1 MFFEDTPSRG
11 GGDLPAIITRRVS
24 WRIGGP
30 AALRHRR
37 HRLPVMARC
46 CGDGDVCGEDRRRE
60 FSDTDDFWRLMLGN
74 RAQCRGGAYR
84 HDFLLRAAVSRRCD
98 PPVCIS
104 DEIILRGAPSFL
116 CEVRHT
122 HRKRN
127 SYKNLAIFSRP
138 PDPSRGGAG
147 YKKEQRGFD
156 DAVGSLSEQQNLGDR
171 HGNQHLGH
179 PRRLRSVRRHGSH
192 QLYVRRNL
200 IGSSATPRTLFPSQ
214 ELRPGCF
221 LSSEAGRVVIV

>member
-11 GGDLPAIITRRVS
+11 GRDLRRSSRRVS
-24 WRIGGP
+24 WRIGNP

-37 HRLPVMARC
+37 QRLPVMARC
-46 CGDGDVCGEDRRRE
+46 CGASCVCGEDRRQE
-60 FSDTDDFWRLMLGN
+60 SSDAHDFWRLMLGN
-74 RAQCRGGAYR
+74 RALCRGGAYR
-84 HDFLLRAAVSRRCD
+84 HDFLLRAAVSCRCD

-104 DEIILRGAPSFL
+104 DKIILRGAPNFL
-116 CEVRHT
+116 CEVLHT
-122 HRKRN
+122 RPKTE

-138 PDPSRGGAG
+138 PDPSCCGAG
-147 YKKEQRGFD
+147 YRKEQRGFD
-156 DAVGSLSEQQNLGDR
+156 DVVGSLSEQQNLGDR
-171 HGNQHLGH
+171 HGNQHLGN

-200 IGSSATPRTLFPSQ
+200 IGFSATPRTLFPSQ

-221 LSSEAGRVVIV
+221 LSSEAGRVVSV